1 MGAADVLA
9 ILGAI
14 FFILLIFTPFIPGGP
29 GLMLIFL
36 GLLPL
41 ALLVVL
47 IVKMWELSGEVRTI
61 KEELEALRNGR
72 EDTRDGGELRHP

>member
-1 MGAADVLA
+1 MGLADALA

-14 FFILLIFTPFIPGGP
+14 FFILLIFMPFIPGGP
-29 GLMLIFL
+29 SLMLLFL

-47 IVKMWELSGEVRTI
+47 IVKIWEPSSEVRSI
-61 KEELEALRNGR
+61 KEELKALRGER
-72 EDTRDGGELRHP
+72 EGTKDGE

>member
-14 FFILLIFTPFIPGGP
+14 FFILLIFMPFIPRGP
-29 GLMLIFL
+29 SLMVLFL

-47 IVKMWELSGEVRTI
+47 IVKMWELSSEVRSI
-61 KEELEALRNGR
+61 KEELKALRDEGGNAK
-72 EDTRDGGELRHP
+72 DGE